1 VNLSWRHAVTP
12 QLALVVNATD
22 VFDSNKMSTITDT
35 YALRERSL
43 RQFDGRIVY
52 VGLSYRFGG
61 ASGNQREGAPEGM
74 RGPGMRGPGMGPPG
88 GMGPGMGPGGD

>member
-1 VNLSWRHAVTP
+1 M
-12 QLALVVNATD
+12 VVNATD
-22 VFDSNKMSTITDT
+22 IFDSNKMSTVTDT

-61 ASGNQREGAPEGM
+61 SPGTSREGGPERGPGGM
-74 RGPGMRGPGMGPPG
+74 RGSGMGPPPGG